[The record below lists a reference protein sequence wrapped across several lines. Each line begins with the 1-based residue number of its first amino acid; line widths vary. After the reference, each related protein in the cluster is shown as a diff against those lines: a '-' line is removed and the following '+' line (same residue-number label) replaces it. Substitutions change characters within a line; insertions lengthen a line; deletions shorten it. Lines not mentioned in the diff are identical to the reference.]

1 MKEVMRMIK
10 GKEGELQAQIHKRVI
25 NKRAILQV
33 REKKN
38 DGVRET
44 LN

>member
-1 MKEVMRMIK
+1 MKEVMRMKK

-25 NKRAILQV
+25 NMRAILQV
-33 REKKN
+33 RKKKN

>member
-1 MKEVMRMIK
+1 MRMIK

-33 REKKN
+33 RKKKLWSKGN
-38 DGVRET
+38 FKLD
-44 LN
+44 